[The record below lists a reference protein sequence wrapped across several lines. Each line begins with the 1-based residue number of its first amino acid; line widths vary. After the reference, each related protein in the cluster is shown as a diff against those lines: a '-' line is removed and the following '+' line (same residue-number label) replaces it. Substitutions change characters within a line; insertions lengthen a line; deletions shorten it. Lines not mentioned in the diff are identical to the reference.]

1 MAQISQDDLYLTLG
15 VSPQA
20 TAEEIDVAYKEAI
33 RRVHPDVSSI
43 SGVPVTAGE
52 KEFRTHLAAR
62 INAAATILRSPTKRA
77 IYDLDRRDVEQKA
90 ARRATSSTPTASK
103 PRYTNPVY
111 RTPPKQARPETGYR
125 NASQPPEPP
134 TPGEAK
140 WATPAAGA
148 AYRTPEA
155 SFDPYASSA
164 AARRAAA
171 AGPPRSLSDWFLHRR
186 VGQWLLVAV
195 VLIIGWLA
203 APLIDPSEAIIFSLR
218 VTLVFMVAF
227 ALAQRSLSNPF
238 GDVFLAVMRM
248 IDEVLNHTGDA
259 TMGKR
264 S

>member
-1 MAQISQDDLYLTLG
+1 MAQTSQDDLYLTLG

-77 IYDLDRRDVEQKA
+77 VYDLDRRDVEQKA
-90 ARRATSSTPTASK
+90 ARRATSPAPK

-111 RTPPKQARPETGYR
+111 RTPPKQARPETAYP
-125 NASQPPEPP
+125 SQPEPP

-140 WATPAAGA
+140 WANPAAAAGA
-148 AYRTPEA
+148 AYRTAGA

-164 AARRAAA
+164 ARRTGSS
-171 AGPPRSLSDWFLHRR
+171 GPPRNLSDWFLHRR
-186 VGQWLLVAV
+186 VGQWLLVAA
-195 VLIIGWLA
+195 VLVIGWLT
-203 APLIDPSEAIIFSLR
+203 APLLDPSEAIIFSLR